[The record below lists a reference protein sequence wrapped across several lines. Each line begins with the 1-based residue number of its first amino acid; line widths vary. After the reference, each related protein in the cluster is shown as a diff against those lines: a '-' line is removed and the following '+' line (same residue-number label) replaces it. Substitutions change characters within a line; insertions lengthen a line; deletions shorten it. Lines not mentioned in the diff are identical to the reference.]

1 MKNTKMPARIVS
13 AAACG
18 LERSKACG
26 ITSRN
31 AAPSSAPIAYD
42 TSIGTHAARTVSA
55 NAPARLTE
63 SRPPASVAAT
73 IQASV
78 MHSVQGFEG
87 ARLYPPDACRHALHR
102 LVAPER
108 EKIQRLRIRA
118 CRPAM
123 HGANADI
130 GKPLPRDGVEIQ
142 QPVTGAR
149 RREC

>member
-1 MKNTKMPARIVS
+1 MKNTKMPARMVS

-18 LERSKACG
+18 LERSNACG

-31 AAPSSAPIAYD
+31 AAPSNAPIAYD

-78 MHSVQGFEG
+78 MHSVQGSEG
-87 ARLYPPDACRHALHR
+87 ARLYPPDACGHALHR
-102 LVAPER
+102 LVTPER
-108 EKIQRLRIRA
+108 EEISRLRISA
-118 CRPAM
+118 GHPAIY
-123 HGANADI
+123 GVDADI
-130 GKPLPRDGVEIQ
+130 GKPLPCDGVEIQ
-142 QPVTGAR
+142 HPV
-149 RREC
+149 